1 LINAD
6 GFRTLTNTTRV
17 ASANLEAVLS
27 ISVESEFSVSELRSS
42 VNLRDSINA
51 DSNFVVTVR
60 FEAGVA
66 VVSGGPSN
74 LNLVFVVNENLRSSN

>member
-1 LINAD
+1 MINAD
-6 GFRTLTNTTRV
+6 GFRTLTNTARV

-66 VVSGGPSN
+66 VVSSGPSN
-74 LNLVFVVNENLRSSN
+74 LDLVFVVNENLRSSN

>member
-1 LINAD
+1 MIDAD
-6 GFRTLTNTTRV
+6 GFRTLTNTARV

-42 VNLRDSINA
+42 VNLRDSVNA

-60 FEAGVA
+60 FEA
-66 VVSGGPSN
+66 
-74 LNLVFVVNENLRSSN
+74 